1 MHQYNARHNNKN
13 ELKFFNYLQIWCPY
27 SFKINKVPYSISN
40 IYNKNSYQSRSISPY
55 YKSIIYKYS
64 TEATLFIKTN
74 PYAILNYPNGFA
86 SSPCMQS
93 NTFAQCLSSSVWH
106 NGLFLWKYAWFSSIG
121 IGHEMYHSMY
131 SDIFGEYWWPN
142 WKTGIGKISGLS
154 NSYHVLP
161 SVLRQCNTSY
171 ANDGDD
177 AFEIFSSAFEQSSKR
192 SGFVSLVFGLKT
204 LCW

>member
-27 SFKINKVPYSISN
+27 SFKINKVTYSISN
-40 IYNKNSYQSRSISPY
+40 ITKIHTNHVQYRRITNLLYTNTRQRQPSSSN
-55 YKSIIYKYS
+55 
-64 TEATLFIKTN
+64 TN

-204 LCW
+204 LC